1 MANRQITRRILISTA
16 IAVFLLF
23 VFFIR
28 PEGPPSPA
36 IRAPGHLEKS
46 TQAVVS
52 KDDLTK
58 GEVVMPRLGNAT
70 AKAELGRATWKYFH
84 TMLARYPEDPTEEQ
98 QESLRSFIYLF
109 ARLYPCGECAS
120 HFQGHLK
127 KYPPQVSSRNAAAG
141 WGCFIHNEVNTM
153 LEKPI
158 FDCNNIGD
166 FYDCGCAEDEEGE
179 GGETSKDKKSQSA
192 ARDEVDSDDAVSP
205 VEISREPLVT
215 SFDYHG
221 SEDTDQTI

>member
-98 QESLRSFIYLF
+98 QETLRSFIYLF

-179 GGETSKDKKSQSA
+179 GGETLKDKKSQSA

-205 VEISREPLVT
+205 VEISREPT
-215 SFDYHG
+215 TRG
-221 SEDTDQTI
+221 